1 MESILNTVK
10 RYCGYEEDYTPFDAE
25 LIMLINSSF
34 RKLNRLG
41 VGAYGFNIA
50 SAEETWE
57 QFLVNDYDN
66 FTDTMTFVCIDVKLK
81 HDTSSMSSYVIN
93 QLKEELNELGWQLNC
108 NAEVPTPH

>member
-10 RYCGYEEDYTPFDAE
+10 RHCGYEEDYTPFDAE

-66 FTDTMTFVCIDVKLK
+66 FTDTMTFICIDVKLK